1 MDVTRLQGKTIQ
13 GTYVVSIF
21 VEDGKIS
28 KVETNGKNPH
38 RSVTELC
45 DYLSKS
51 HTKLCNE
58 SIAAIKVTMLQHGEY
73 RGFAKGEA

>member
-21 VEDGKIS
+21 VEDGKIN
-28 KVETNGKNPH
+28 KVETCGKNPH
-38 RSVTELC
+38 RSVTDLC
-45 DYLSKS
+45 TYLSNS
-51 HTKLCNE
+51 HTKLCDE
-58 SIAAIKVTMLQHGEY
+58 SIMAIKVKMLQHGEY